1 MCSGEGFRTGCE
13 KPEEE
18 LMSRVLGASLAFALV
33 CTSASFASAQT
44 TSSSTTQT
52 KNFEVIA
59 VNGNDLVVRL
69 PEGTREMNVPDDFRF
84 TVNGQSM
91 SVHELQPGMKGS
103 ATITTRT
110 QTTPVT
116 VTEVKNGQVAMASG
130 GSIYVR
136 TGGDVKMFNQADIEK
151 RGIKL
156 MRDGR
161 PAQVSDFRPGDQLSA
176 VFVTAA
182 PPRVVTEREVQAT
195 LAKAAP
201 ASAAAPTPTPAPARS
216 APAVAP
222 ASAQA
227 PRPAPVSTEARALPK
242 TASPVP
248 TVGLLGALAL
258 ALASAL
264 TLRRR
269 LAD

>member
-1 MCSGEGFRTGCE
+1 
-13 KPEEE
+13 
-18 LMSRVLGASLAFALV
+18 MSRVLGASLAFALV
-33 CTSASFASAQT
+33 LTSASFASAQT
-44 TSSSTTQT
+44 TSSSTSQT

-110 QTTPVT
+110 HTTPVT
-116 VTEVKNGQVAMASG
+116 VTEVKNGQVVMASG

-161 PAQVSDFRPGDQLSA
+161 PAQVADFRPGDQLSA

-201 ASAAAPTPTPAPARS
+201 ASTAASTPAPAPARS

-222 ASAQA
+222 ASAAAPA

-248 TVGLLGALAL
+248 AVGLLGALAL

-269 LAD
+269 LAH